1 MGKLVIYLADG
12 TTMDVPL
19 RKERI
24 TIGRRP
30 DNDVCLP
37 FPAVSGEH
45 AQVVTILADSFL
57 EDLGST
63 NGTIVNGKAVA
74 KHFLVDHD
82 QIDIGRQRL
91 TYLADDNARVA
102 ALPPDIVSR
111 QLRGLSE
118 RVDGVKA
125 APRAIVS
132 SGLQAPARQTA
143 DVAVADIERDM
154 VEAAAAPD
162 ASGEAAAAPVA
173 GVPINPL
180 PAVLRQTERGRAA
193 APAAG
198 AGMPAAAT
206 DATLVAGASPRM
218 PATAGSL
225 APELMP
231 VPGGGLAA
239 SPNHEFAPRDVAL
252 APPSPPAARATPES
266 TPPREAAVPVTSGGA
281 AAAPATATTAPAP
294 MAASGPSVR
303 VLSGA
308 SAGRTV
314 AFPGPE
320 LSVGRVGVQVAL
332 VRKVDGGY
340 LLIPIEGREPP
351 RINGAAVAPEGSTLH
366 PGDTFEVAGVRLE
379 LSVQS

>member
-91 TYLADDNARVA
+91 TYLADENARVS

-111 QLRGLSE
+111 QWRGLSE

-132 SGLQAPARQTA
+132 SGLHVPARHTA
-143 DVAVADIERDM
+143 EVAVADIERDM
-154 VEAAAAPD
+154 VEVAASAPPFPPVAASIAAPIV
-162 ASGEAAAAPVA
+162 EP
-173 GVPINPL
+173 PINPA
-180 PAVLRQTERGRAA
+180 PAALRQTERGRGVPQEAVPRQSTPVVAQVPPPLPALPAHEAAPPA
-193 APAAG
+193 APAA
-198 AGMPAAAT
+198 AEVPA
-206 DATLVAGASPRM
+206 
-218 PATAGSL
+218 
-225 APELMP
+225 
-231 VPGGGLAA
+231 
-239 SPNHEFAPRDVAL
+239 
-252 APPSPPAARATPES
+252 S
-266 TPPREAAVPVTSGGA
+266 TPP
-281 AAAPATATTAPAP
+281 APR
-294 MAASGPSVR
+294 GPSVR

-332 VRKVDGGY
+332 VRKVEGGY

-351 RINGAAVAPEGSTLH
+351 RINGAAVAPAGSALH